1 MNPNLDNEESKAE
14 VFFQELL
21 PDSLRKSPLNKKLK
35 QIRCKKI
42 NDMQLLMI
50 LAIIPCFYLFV
61 LPNAS
66 ENNLITSGDPEGAQ
80 AKQENDSTKTN
91 RIKLTPTTEIIKE
104 NKQDISTKKP
114 IKAAFSLD
122 SKEEERQEKE
132 EQQTTNDGRLKL
144 KPAF

>member
-1 MNPNLDNEESKAE
+1 
-14 VFFQELL
+14 
-21 PDSLRKSPLNKKLK
+21 
-35 QIRCKKI
+35 
-42 NDMQLLMI
+42 MQLLMI

-66 ENNLITSGDPEGAQ
+66 ENNQITSGDPGGAQ
-80 AKQENDSTKTN
+80 TKPENDSTKTN

-122 SKEEERQEKE
+122 SKEEESKEKE

-144 KPAF
+144 KAAF